1 METKSL
7 YLKDTSD
14 HIHNRYATAK
24 KTVPSYN
31 WLTKIIINFNILK
44 QNKMTNFIGLDK
56 EKSKVLSEK
65 LNELLADYSI
75 FYQNIRGYHWNIT
88 GDKFFEL
95 HDKFQELYEDLF
107 IKIDEVAERIKTL
120 GHTPNHQF
128 SVYQKLS
135 KIKES
140 TEVSDGVKDVKNTLE
155 SFKVI
160 ITLQR
165 EILDLS
171 DDANDE
177 GTNAL
182 MSDYISELEK
192 LVWMY
197 TAYLK

>member
-1 METKSL
+1 
-7 YLKDTSD
+7 
-14 HIHNRYATAK
+14 
-24 KTVPSYN
+24 
-31 WLTKIIINFNILK
+31 
-44 QNKMTNFIGLDK
+44 MTQLNSIGLNVR
-56 EKSKVLSEK
+56 KSEVLAEK

-75 FYQNIRGYHWNIT
+75 FYQNVRGYHWNIK

-95 HDKFQELYEDLF
+95 HDKFQELYENLF
-107 IKIDEVAERIKTL
+107 IKIDDVAERIRTL

-128 SVYQKLS
+128 SVYQKEA

-140 TEVSDGVKDVKNTLE
+140 NEVSDGVKDVKDILE
-155 SFKVI
+155 SLKI
-160 ITLQR
+160 IIILQR

-171 DDANDE
+171 ADADDE

-182 MSDYISELEK
+182 MSDYISEQEK